1 MLFVY
6 FLKFRVFIFKMEVYL
21 IYNVLVSAVQQSDS
35 VTHIYTFFFS
45 YSFQC
50 GSSQD
55 TECRALCRAVRPWCL
70 SLLYV
75 VVCIRSSQPFPIPE
89 AVLF

>member
-1 MLFVY
+1 
-6 FLKFRVFIFKMEVYL
+6 MEVYL
-21 IYNVLVSAVQQSDS
+21 IYNVLVSVVQQSDS
-35 VTHIYTFFFS
+35 VIHIHTFFFS

-55 TECRALCRAVRPWCL
+55 AECRSLCYAVGPWRL
-70 SLLYV
+70 SILYV
-75 VVCIRSSQPFPIPE
+75 VVCIRSSQPIPTPE